1 MSSPSLL
8 MRDDTVGRE
17 ILFVEPMEL
26 IRADDA
32 DGVIAALD
40 KLEAARRAG
49 KWTAGYFAYEA
60 GYAFE
65 PKLRAIMPDGR
76 RTPLV
81 LMGVFKAPHERAI
94 PATPASIASLS
105 DLRASWSFEQYLP
118 RFERLHQH
126 LREGDCYQANLSFPV
141 RAIWDGAPAAIF
153 DAMTAR
159 QPVRYAALAD
169 LGGPVILS
177 RSPELFFEIDADG
190 WIETHPMKGTIRR
203 GMTEEEDVKLID
215 FLHNDEKNRAENR
228 MIVDLLRNDISRICE
243 LGTLDVPELFRID
256 TYPTVHQM
264 VSRVRAKVAPGTSP
278 GDIFAALFPCGS
290 ITGAP
295 KLRAMEILHAIE
307 ERPRDA
313 YCGSI
318 GFIAPTGEMR
328 FNVAIRT
335 ITLHEDGE
343 AVFNVGGGIVFDSDA
358 RSEYE
363 ECLLKARFAA
373 GFEPATYRSQGAF
386 LCRPSVGVDQSA

>member
-1 MSSPSLL
+1 MPPQMPSILL
-8 MRDDTVGRE
+8 RDDLAGRE
-17 ILFVEPMEL
+17 TFFARPREL
-26 IRADDA
+26 IRADDC
-32 DGVIAALD
+32 DGVLAALD
-40 KLEAARRAG
+40 RLEQVRSAG
-49 KWTAGYFAYEA
+49 LWTAGHFSYEA

-65 PKLRAIMPDGR
+65 PKLRPLLPEGR

-81 LMGVFKAPHERAI
+81 LMGVFDAPEERAAS
-94 PATPASIASLS
+94 PARATNASLS
-105 DLRASWSFEQYLP
+105 DARAGWSFEEYRP
-118 RFERLHQH
+118 RFERLHRH
-126 LREGDCYQANLSFPV
+126 LREGDCYQANLTFPV
-141 RAIWDGAPAAIF
+141 SARWDGTPEAIF

-159 QPVRYAALAD
+159 QPVRYAALVD

-177 RSPELFFEIDADG
+177 RSPELFFEIDADR

-203 GMTEEEDVKLID
+203 GATAEEDAALIN
-215 FLHNDEKNRAENR
+215 FLRNDAKNQAENR

-264 VSRVRAKVAPGTSP
+264 VSRVRARVVEGTTVR
-278 GDIFAALFPCGS
+278 DIFTALFPCGS

-295 KLRAMEILHAIE
+295 KLSAMQILHRLE
-307 ERPRDA
+307 GRPRDA

-318 GFIAPTGEMR
+318 GFIAPSGQMR

-335 ITLHEDGE
+335 VTLHEGGE
-343 AVFNVGGGIVFDSDA
+343 AVFNVGGGIVFDSDM

-363 ECLLKARFAA
+363 ECLLKARFAT
-373 GFEPATYRSQGAF
+373 GSEPATR
-386 LCRPSVGVDQSA
+386 